1 MGFIIGI
8 KIFMIEISPN
18 AAKEIRRLIVKQQIS
33 TNYFHLSVRPG
44 GCNDFVYNLSFSVEE
59 TEYCNDNHIF
69 NCNGIEVIIGSESL
83 HFVSGLKLDYSED
96 LMGGT
101 FRFYNPQAG
110 ATCSCGYSFSLK
122 IID

>member
-8 KIFMIEISPN
+8 QIFMIEISPN
-18 AAKEIRRLIVKQQIS
+18 AAKEIRRLIIKQQVL
-33 TNYFHLSVRPG
+33 NNRFHLSVRPG
-44 GCNDFVYNLSFSVEE
+44 GCNDFVYNLSFNVEQ
-59 TEYCNDNHIF
+59 TEPFNKNHIF
-69 NCNGIEVIIGSESL
+69 NCNGIEVIISSESL
-83 HFVSGLKLDYSED
+83 NFINGLKLDYSED

-122 IID
+122 TIY

>member
-18 AAKEIRRLIVKQQIS
+18 AAKEIRRLIIKQQVL
-33 TNYFHLSVRPG
+33 NNRFHLSVRPG
-44 GCNDFVYNLSFSVEE
+44 GCNDFVYNLSFNVEQ
-59 TEYCNDNHIF
+59 TEPFNKNHIF
-69 NCNGIEVIIGSESL
+69 NCNGIEVIISSESL
-83 HFVSGLKLDYSED
+83 NFINGLKLDYSED

-122 IID
+122 IIY